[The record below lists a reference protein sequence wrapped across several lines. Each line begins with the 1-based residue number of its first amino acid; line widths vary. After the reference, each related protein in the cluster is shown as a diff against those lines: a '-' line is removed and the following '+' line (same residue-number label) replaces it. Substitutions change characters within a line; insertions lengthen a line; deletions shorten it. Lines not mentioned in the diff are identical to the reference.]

1 MKHWKVILGVV
12 LVFVLGAGAGAL
24 VTHRIYQKRLQTF
37 LRGGPAATE
46 MIVRRMS
53 LELDLRPEQRRQLA
67 EIVRDTQRQLREARQ
82 RPDPQFR
89 QIFQAMEQRI
99 RAILTPEQQTKF
111 DTLMAERKA
120 KWQML
125 LPPLPNREGHRFRGG
140 PSSAPRPPAE
150 PQP

>member
-53 LELDLRPEQRRQLA
+53 AELDLRPEQRRQLHD
-67 EIVRDTQRQLREARQ
+67 IVRDTQRQLREARQ

-89 QIFQAMEQRI
+89 TILRDMEQRI

-125 LPPLPNREGHRFRGG
+125 LPPPPNREGRPFRDG
-140 PSSAPRPPAE
+140 PGRPAPDPE
-150 PQP
+150 P